1 MTVTLYNCTSASN
14 VLNKKMTKVQDNI
27 NATAKGVI
35 DVDRP
40 ALLLDYSSVDFNYM
54 YIQEF
59 SRYYFV
65 TSRALMPGE
74 HIMIS
79 GESDPLESF
88 KAGVR
93 DLDVL
98 AVRNEDSGKWNKY
111 ISDPLM
117 ITNCKRET
125 HGYKFGQMQ
134 DIAANGD
141 ASYIIGVI

>member
-14 VLNKKMTKVQDNI
+14 VLNKNMTKVQDNI
-27 NATAKGVI
+27 TATAKGVI

-54 YIQEF
+54 FIQEF
-59 SRYYFV
+59 GRFYYV
-65 TSRALMPGE
+65 TSRALMPGQ
-74 HIMIS
+74 HIMIN

-88 KAGVR
+88 KAGVK

-98 AVRNEDSGKWNKY
+98 AVRNEDVNKWNKH

-117 ITNCKRET
+117 VTVCKRET

-134 DIAANGD
+134 DVAAVTD

>member
-14 VLNKKMTKVQDNI
+14 VLNKSMTKVQDNI

-40 ALLLDYSSVDFNYM
+40 ALLLDYNSVDFNYM

-59 SRYYFV
+59 GRFYNV
-65 TSRALMPGE
+65 TSRALMPGG

-88 KAGVR
+88 KAGVLN
-93 DLDVL
+93 LDVL
-98 AVRNEDSGKWNKY
+98 AVRNEDSSKWNKH
-111 ISDPLM
+111 ISDPL
-117 ITNCKRET
+117 IVTVCKRET
-125 HGYKFGQMQ
+125 HGYKFGSMQ
-134 DIAANGD
+134 SIA
-141 ASYIIGVI
+141 SSSESTYILGVI

>member
-14 VLNKKMTKVQDNI
+14 VLNKNMTKVQDNI
-27 NATAKGVI
+27 TATAKGII

-40 ALLLDYSSVDFNYM
+40 ALLLDYNSVDFNYM

-59 SRYYFV
+59 SRFYYV

-88 KAGVR
+88 KVGVR

-98 AVRNEDSGKWNKY
+98 AVRNEDITKWNKY
-111 ISDPLM
+111 ISDPL
-117 ITNCKRET
+117 IVTVCKRET

-134 DIAANGD
+134 DVAANSD
-141 ASYIIGVI
+141 ASYIIGVV

>member
-27 NATAKGVI
+27 NATAKGII

-54 YIQEF
+54 FIQEF

-98 AVRNEDSGKWNKY
+98 AVRNEDITKWNKY
-111 ISDPLM
+111 ISDPL
-117 ITNCKRET
+117 IVTVCKRET

-134 DIAANGD
+134 DVAAAGD
-141 ASYIIGVI
+141 SCYIIGVI